1 MTAFVRINVMMN
13 LFILHL
19 SDYRNSMQ
27 SIKNQG
33 KNTLTAMVFFVIIK
47 VLMNL
52 YLTIYKKATSV
63 SEKKKC
69 TKNYI
74 IAMDDI
80 VVSALIEKKI
90 Q

>member
-33 KNTLTAMVFFVIIK
+33 KNTLTAMVFFCDNKSADESISD
-47 VLMNL
+47 
-52 YLTIYKKATSV
+52 YKKATSV
-63 SEKKKC
+63 
-69 TKNYI
+69 N
-74 IAMDDI
+74 
-80 VVSALIEKKI
+80 
-90 Q
+90 